1 MMNTVPAA
9 NILAMAVSL
18 VLSVGLPVALFIVL
32 KVKTKA
38 KVTDLLLGAVTFVL
52 FAMVLEQLLH
62 TVMYGVFGEKLTG
75 NRWLYAIYGGIAAAV
90 FEECG
95 RLVTMKFFLKK
106 RLNRET
112 ALMYGVGHGGI
123 EALLI
128 GGLACISNLATV
140 ALINGGGLEAT
151 LAGLDETAQAS
162 FMTTV
167 SQLCTLPP
175 YMFLMVGMERVTAVV
190 LQIALSYLVYLAVRY
205 HRWGFFAA
213 AMGIHFAVDAVTV
226 ILSSCLPIPALEAIL
241 MAAVAVI
248 AFLSA
253 RLYREEAAEAQI

>member
-75 NRWLYAIYGGIAAAV
+75 SRWLYAIYGGIAAAV

-112 ALMYGVGHGGI
+112 ALM
-123 EALLI
+123 I
-128 GGLACISNLATV
+128 GGLACISNLATA

-253 RLYREEAAEAQI
+253 RLYREEAAEAQT